1 MLAAEDTNT
10 CTKEWALLTKLTWTL
25 GMLLVVVH
33 FTCTVCPSTMGL
45 ETDVTDVTTKER
57 TGSMVNAPD
66 SAATLEATS
75 DTSTV

>member
-1 MLAAEDTNT
+1 
-10 CTKEWALLTKLTWTL
+10 
-25 GMLLVVVH
+25 MLLVVVH